1 LGKRLRVIVSIGKKM
16 ESQDALKRLQ
26 AVERILED
34 NPCVHQTEDGVD
46 PDCVLCEIRQTV
58 K

>member
-1 LGKRLRVIVSIGKKM
+1 MSIGKKM